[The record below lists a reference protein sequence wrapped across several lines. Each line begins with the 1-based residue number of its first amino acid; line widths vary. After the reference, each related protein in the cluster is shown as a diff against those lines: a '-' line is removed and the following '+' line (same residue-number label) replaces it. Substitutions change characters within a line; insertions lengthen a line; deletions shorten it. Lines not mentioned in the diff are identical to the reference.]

1 MSPIEQSIKAKIEKI
16 GTPLK
21 DWDINIYR
29 GVLTGFN
36 DAFIISGEKRDEILA
51 NCKNEIERKKTAE
64 LIRPILRGRDIKRFS
79 YTWADLWL
87 IYIPWHFPLQFD
99 QTIQGASKKAEDEFK
114 KQYPSVYTHLLN
126 YKKELSARNKAE
138 TGIRYEWYAMQRWG
152 SNYWDDFDK
161 PKIIF
166 QEIVQESQF
175 MLDLDGKFMCNDT
188 CRIITGD
195 SIKYLAGILNSK
207 LFFFAVK
214 HFYGGGG
221 LGESGVRM
229 KHTFFENFC
238 CTAENIEITNLVDS
252 ISKKNNQSMVEHEID
267 RKVYELYGLNND
279 EIDYIEGN

>member
-1 MSPIEQSIKAKIEKI
+1 M
-16 GTPLK
+16 
-21 DWDINIYR
+21 
-29 GVLTGFN
+29 
-36 DAFIISGEKRDEILA
+36 
-51 NCKNEIERKKTAE
+51 
-64 LIRPILRGRDIKRFS
+64 
-79 YTWADLWL
+79 
-87 IYIPWHFPLQFD
+87 
-99 QTIQGASKKAEDEFK
+99 
-114 KQYPSVYTHLLN
+114 
-126 YKKELSARNKAE
+126 
-138 TGIRYEWYAMQRWG
+138 
-152 SNYWDDFDK
+152 DDFDK

-252 ISKKNNQSMVEHEID
+252 ISKKNNQNMVEHEID